1 MKKFWAKLQSLV
13 QANPDSS
20 QRSIARAIEM
30 PSSTFN
36 DQVRAQQKRNK
47 YAESAYWESEAGQTF
62 LLRLIVSTLYTF
74 GIKAGVGAGRLEEFL
89 EHIRISTH
97 VGISERSI
105 IRLVRKIELSIL
117 KYQKDLEKAG
127 AYNKELKVVLGLDET
142 WVDEMLLVCQDLN
155 SGYLFLKT
163 LQPNEI
169 QPVGGFI

>member
-1 MKKFWAKLQSLV
+1 MLKHVVLTNESK
-13 QANPDSS
+13 
-20 QRSIARAIEM
+20 
-30 PSSTFN
+30 
-36 DQVRAQQKRNK
+36 NK

-105 IRLVRKIELSIL
+105 LRLVRKIELSIL
-117 KYQKDLEKAG
+117 KYQKLQEQDLEKAQ
-127 AYNKELKVVLGLDET
+127 AYSKDLKVVLGLDET

-163 LQPNEI
+163 LQQNEI